1 MKDESNALIRLTKS
15 ELEYV
20 IISLTHSLTAAE
32 YFQTEDNYTMK
43 MFNKLK
49 IDFKKIKEDLEEI
62 ESNEIRNTI
71 KTEAIT
77 GKQAGPECD

>member
-15 ELEYV
+15 EIEYV
-20 IISLTHSLTAAE
+20 IISLTHSMTAAE

-62 ESNEIRNTI
+62 ESNEMRNTT